1 MKTWDISKLEL
12 RPHAP
17 QILSSTDDARAIVI
31 EIPAG
36 EAMKD
41 HQVHERAWV
50 TVIEGE
56 VEITT
61 TTGEHVSGAAGLLV
75 EFDPRERHAVHARTR
90 ARILLLLTPWPGTG
104 HPGAMTV
111 EDKAHA
117 RQHAAEHP
125 HPAATGTPTMS
136 IPTDE
141 ARDVPPAEARPPIA
155 RLLVVADAAVAD
167 VDELPPRVRAQI
179 DAAAEVYVVM
189 PSLPG
194 RLAWLATQVNASRHA
209 ADKRLDTTL
218 GQMQSIGAKASGTT
232 GDDSTMTAFSDAVTA
247 FAPDHILI
255 ALHSSKHTN
264 WQERGL
270 IEHVRK
276 RFGLPVM
283 TFAID
288 PQGHVLTPP
297 TDRAT

>member
-1 MKTWDISKLEL
+1 MKTWDISTLEL

-36 EAMKD
+36 ESMQD

-50 TVIEGE
+50 TVIKGD
-56 VEITT
+56 VQITT
-61 TTGEHVSGAAGLLV
+61 AAGEQITGSTGLLV
-75 EFDPRERHAVHARTR
+75 EFDPRERHAVTARTD

-104 HPGAMTV
+104 HPGALTV
-111 EDKAHA
+111 EAKAHA
-117 RQHAAEHP
+117 RQQAAEHV
-125 HPAATGTPTMS
+125 ATATHED
-136 IPTDE
+136 I
-141 ARDVPPAEARPPIA
+141 R
-155 RLLVVADAAVAD
+155 RLLVVADAAVAG
-167 VDELPPRVRAQI
+167 VDELPPPVRAQI
-179 DAAAEVYVVM
+179 DAAAEVYVVT

-218 GQMQSIGAKASGTT
+218 GQMQSLGATASGTI

-247 FAPDHILI
+247 FDPDHILI

-264 WQERGL
+264 WQEHGL
-270 IEHVRK
+270 IDHVRD
-276 RFGLPVM
+276 RFGLPV
-283 TFAID
+283 TTYAVD
-288 PQGHVLTPP
+288 PQGHVAPSS
-297 TDRAT
+297 TDHRTS